1 MNRVF
6 RGSTALLPF
15 WQGGTGLS
23 FVALFWKNGDNGGDS
38 ICSGDCGA
46 VASTFASGGKT
57 RYGPFVGFKKV
68 FEFGNGIF
76 KSCRIFEN
84 FKSYRNYRIYEGSCV
99 A

>member
-1 MNRVF
+1 MLV
-6 RGSTALLPF
+6 SF
-15 WQGGTGLS
+15 WHCGTGLS

-46 VASTFASGGKT
+46 VASAFVSGLKS
-57 RYGPFVGFKKV
+57 REGPFVRFSKV

-84 FKSYRNYRIYEGSCV
+84 FKSYRNYRIYERSCV